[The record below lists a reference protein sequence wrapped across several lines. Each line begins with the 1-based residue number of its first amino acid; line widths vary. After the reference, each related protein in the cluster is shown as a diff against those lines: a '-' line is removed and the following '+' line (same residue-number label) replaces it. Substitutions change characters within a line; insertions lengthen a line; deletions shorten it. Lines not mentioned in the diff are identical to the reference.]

1 MQVGLALF
9 QERLDKMELKKY
21 KLADIAKI
29 EISGV
34 DKKTIEGET
43 PVRLCNFV
51 DVYYNW
57 AITKDKAKRFMIASA
72 KQSEID
78 RFSIGKGMVAITK
91 DSETKYDI
99 GVATYIADNFD
110 NVVLGYHC
118 ALITPN
124 PTIVDGKYLNAFMHT
139 QYIQKYFENNA
150 SGSGQRYTLSNDTIG
165 NIPVLLLSI
174 EKQQTI
180 GKVLADID
188 RKIELNKQ
196 INDNLEAMAKQLY
209 DYWFVQFDFPNE
221 EGKPYK
227 SSGGAM
233 VWNEK
238 LKREIPQGWNN
249 GVLSDVA
256 NIMMGQSPDGSSYNE
271 DGEGIIFYQGSTDFG
286 LRFPDIRQYTT
297 LPSRYANKGD
307 ILMSV
312 RAPVGALN
320 IANNDCCIGRGLSAL
335 SSKIGSMTHLY
346 YLMNDFRLKFEGMNS
361 AGTTFGSITKDE
373 LFSLPVVIP
382 TKSVISEFEQVC
394 EPIFDKQMI
403 IGEEINALTK
413 LRDELLPLLMNGQ
426 ATVNYHLSASFL
438 SSLILYRDQYKFC
451 PMKETIIQTVL
462 DGMRAVL
469 TEKQLELLT
478 DVTRKALSEC
488 EITPKLAEEE
498 QRNKENAELLGAF
511 ISSKKVEGCS
521 DKTIHYYKSSIEK
534 LIATVKKN
542 VCDISTNDI
551 RCYLAEQQEQ
561 RGLSKVTI
569 DNLRRIYSS
578 FFSWLEDEDYITK
591 SPVRRIHK
599 VRTDALVKEVL
610 TDENIEVLR
619 DSCQELRDIAMI
631 DLLLSTGMRVGELV
645 KINREDIDFQERQCV
660 VFGKGNKER
669 EVYFNARTKIHL
681 KKYLEQRTDTNPAL
695 FVSLHEPHTRLTISG
710 VEVRLRQLG
719 KRVNLNKV
727 HPHKFRRTLATMA
740 IDKGMP
746 IEQVQKMLGH
756 VKIDTTLH
764 YAMVNQANV
773 KAAHRKFLN

>member
-426 ATVNYHLSASFL
+426 ATVNYHLS
-438 SSLILYRDQYKFC
+438 D
-451 PMKETIIQTVL
+451 
-462 DGMRAVL
+462 D
-469 TEKQLELLT
+469 
-478 DVTRKALSEC
+478 
-488 EITPKLAEEE
+488 
-498 QRNKENAELLGAF
+498 
-511 ISSKKVEGCS
+511 
-521 DKTIHYYKSSIEK
+521 
-534 LIATVKKN
+534 
-542 VCDISTNDI
+542 
-551 RCYLAEQQEQ
+551 
-561 RGLSKVTI
+561 
-569 DNLRRIYSS
+569 
-578 FFSWLEDEDYITK
+578 
-591 SPVRRIHK
+591 
-599 VRTDALVKEVL
+599 
-610 TDENIEVLR
+610 
-619 DSCQELRDIAMI
+619 
-631 DLLLSTGMRVGELV
+631 
-645 KINREDIDFQERQCV
+645 
-660 VFGKGNKER
+660 
-669 EVYFNARTKIHL
+669 
-681 KKYLEQRTDTNPAL
+681 
-695 FVSLHEPHTRLTISG
+695 
-710 VEVRLRQLG
+710 
-719 KRVNLNKV
+719 
-727 HPHKFRRTLATMA
+727 
-740 IDKGMP
+740 
-746 IEQVQKMLGH
+746 
-756 VKIDTTLH
+756 
-764 YAMVNQANV
+764 
-773 KAAHRKFLN
+773 